1 MTNSRENVMN
11 DLLFSE
17 ILELFSK
24 AETRKQK
31 LEVLKK
37 NGDEAFKQF
46 LFIAFHP
53 NIKFD
58 IEAPDYRPSTEPA
71 GLNYAYLRI
80 EMRKIYRFITNHPE
94 KSPGLSADKQRQL
107 LVVTLESLH
116 KDEAELLVKLFKKD
130 LGVRYL
136 TTTII
141 NDAFPELNIP
151 V

>member
-1 MTNSRENVMN
+1 MN

-24 AETRKQK
+24 AETRKMK

-37 NGDEAFKQF
+37 NGDDAFKQF
-46 LFIAFHP
+46 LFIAFHR

-58 IEAPDYRPSTEPA
+58 IEPPPYRPSTEPA

-94 KSPGLSADKQRQL
+94 KSPELTADKQRQL
-107 LVVTLESLH
+107 LVVILESLH

-136 TTTII
+136 TPTTI

>member
-1 MTNSRENVMN
+1 
-11 DLLFSE
+11 
-17 ILELFSK
+17 
-24 AETRKQK
+24 
-31 LEVLKK
+31 
-37 NGDEAFKQF
+37 

-53 NIKFD
+53 NLKFD
-58 IEAPDYRPSTEPA
+58 LEAPAYRTSTEPA

-94 KSPGLSADKQRQL
+94 KSPELSAYKQRQL
-107 LVVTLESLH
+107 LVVILESLH

-141 NDAFPELNIP
+141 NDAFPDLGIP

>member
-1 MTNSRENVMN
+1 MN

-17 ILELFSK
+17 ILDLFNK

-31 LEVLKK
+31 IEVLKK
-37 NGDEAFKQF
+37 HGDEAFKQF
-46 LFIAFHP
+46 LFMAFHK

-58 IEAPDYRPSTEPA
+58 IEPPPYRPSNEPA

-80 EMRKIYRFITNHPE
+80 EMRKMYRFITNHPE
-94 KSPGLSADKQRQL
+94 KNPSLTADKQRQL
-107 LVVTLESLH
+107 LVVILESLH

-136 TTTII
+136 TPQII
-141 NDAFPELNIP
+141 RDTFPDLDVP

>member
-1 MTNSRENVMN
+1 MN

-24 AETRKQK
+24 AETRKMK

-37 NGDEAFKQF
+37 NGDDAFKQF
-46 LFIAFHP
+46 LFIAFHR

-58 IEAPDYRPSTEPA
+58 IEPPPYRPSTEPA

-94 KSPGLSADKQRQL
+94 KSPELTADKQRQL
-107 LVVTLESLH
+107 LVVILESLH

-136 TTTII
+136 TPTMI

>member
-1 MTNSRENVMN
+1 LTNSRETDMN

-58 IEAPDYRPSTEPA
+58 IEAPAYRPSTEPA

-94 KSPGLSADKQRQL
+94 KSPELSADKQRQL
-107 LVVTLESLH
+107 LVVILESLH

-136 TTTII
+136 TRRTS
-141 NDAFPELNIP
+141 NDALPEVNIT

>member
-1 MTNSRENVMN
+1 MN

-17 ILELFSK
+17 ILELFNK
-24 AETRKQK
+24 AETRKMK

-37 NGDEAFKQF
+37 NGDDTFKQF

-58 IEAPDYRPSTEPA
+58 IEPPPYRPSTEPA

-94 KSPGLSADKQRQL
+94 KSPELTADKQRQL
-107 LVVTLESLH
+107 LVVMLESLH
-116 KDEAELLVKLFKKD
+116 KDEAELMVKLFKKD

-136 TTTII
+136 TPTMI

>member
-1 MTNSRENVMN
+1 MN

-17 ILELFSK
+17 ILELFNK
-24 AETRKQK
+24 AETRKMK
-31 LEVLKK
+31 FEVLKK
-37 NGDEAFKQF
+37 NGDDAFKQF

-58 IEAPDYRPSTEPA
+58 IEPPPYRPSTEPA

-94 KSPGLSADKQRQL
+94 KSPELTADKQKQL
-107 LVVTLESLH
+107 LVVILESLH

-136 TTTII
+136 TPTMI